1 MNEWK
6 KYFVT
11 PEEFHNNIIKLANMI
26 PKNKYE
32 NVYAIPRGGLII
44 GVYLSHYLDI
54 PLKLIYH
61 SFYDLKLQSN
71 LIVDDIAD
79 TGRTL
84 LEFKDF
90 DIATVYYKPR
100 SIVKPTYYAEEC
112 SNDRWIVFPFEK
124 AEEEP
129 NREV

>member
-1 MNEWK
+1 MSEWK

-11 PEEFHNNIIKLANMI
+11 AEEFHNNIIKLANMI
-26 PKNKYE
+26 PKNKYKDI
-32 NVYAIPRGGLII
+32 YAIPRGGLIV

-54 PLKLIYH
+54 PLYTKYFSEIH
-61 SFYDLKLQSN
+61 SSST

-84 LEFKDF
+84 MNFQLMKF